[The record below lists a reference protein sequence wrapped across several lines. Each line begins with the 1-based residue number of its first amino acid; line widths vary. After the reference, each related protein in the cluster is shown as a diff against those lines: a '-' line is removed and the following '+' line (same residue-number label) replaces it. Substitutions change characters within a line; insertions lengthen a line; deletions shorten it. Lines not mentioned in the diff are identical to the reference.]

1 MLYLFFDLYK
11 ANIKLHH
18 PLENNHSTVGLNS
31 NLKFMLTRAVILDL
45 EVGKFMSETVYTEKK
60 NHILRSFGGNCSLLT
75 TTILPHRKI
84 QEIIS
89 FSF

>member
-60 NHILRSFGGNCSLLT
+60 ITFYGVLVAIAPS
-75 TTILPHRKI
+75 
-84 QEIIS
+84 
-89 FSF
+89 